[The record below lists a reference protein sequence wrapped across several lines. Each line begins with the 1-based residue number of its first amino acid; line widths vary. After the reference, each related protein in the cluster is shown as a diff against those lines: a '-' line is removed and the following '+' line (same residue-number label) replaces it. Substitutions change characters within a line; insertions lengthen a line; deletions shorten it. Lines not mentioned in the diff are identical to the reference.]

1 MPQALQRVPRPP
13 RLSAPPAP
21 RLPFGA
27 WAQTV
32 ESLVPEGPLRNASG
46 AVQHASPY
54 FEANQGPGRDEV
66 HVLWPAPVAGRV
78 ILRVRIDDAR

>member
-1 MPQALQRVPRPP
+1 M
-13 RLSAPPAP
+13 
-21 RLPFGA
+21 
-27 WAQTV
+27 
-32 ESLVPEGPLRNASG
+32 PEGPLRNASG